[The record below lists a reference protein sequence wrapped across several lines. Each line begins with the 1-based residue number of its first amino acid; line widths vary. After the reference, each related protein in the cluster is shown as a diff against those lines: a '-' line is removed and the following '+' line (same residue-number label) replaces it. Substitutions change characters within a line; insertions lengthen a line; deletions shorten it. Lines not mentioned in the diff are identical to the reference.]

1 MRPDAPFAPRHPTS
15 TGPETPPLSKDID
28 PILSGWDH
36 DPDEF
41 QVRIVAGLD
50 GRDKLQR
57 RLDLGLIQME
67 LSGRPDGARPFGH
80 ESLLD
85 YHEGKVR
92 EAVTPDDYE
101 LDSDTCADLMREG
114 VQYYYRYLA
123 AYHLQRFDLVVRDT
137 SRNLRLFAFAVKHAA
152 DRRDK
157 VQFDQYRPYVTMMR
171 ARALS
176 SEAME
181 RDDHVVAIRHL
192 DEGIAGIRAFLRDY
206 EQEEDQIQCRELAKL
221 LRIRRE
227 VEQARP
233 VGPAE
238 RLEQQLDL
246 AVNLENY
253 EEAARIRDQIARL
266 RGIPA
271 LNDPKPARPS

>member
-1 MRPDAPFAPRHPTS
+1 
-15 TGPETPPLSKDID
+15 LSKDIS
-28 PILSGWDH
+28 PILNGWDH

-67 LSGRPDGARPFGH
+67 LSGRPDGDRPFGH

-85 YHEGKVR
+85 YHEAMALESKDPGG
-92 EAVTPDDYE
+92 YE
-101 LDSDTCADLMREG
+101 LDSEACADLMREG
-114 VQYYYRYLA
+114 VQYYQRYLA
-123 AYHLQRFDLVVRDT
+123 AYHLRRFDLVARDT
-137 SRNLRLFAFAVKHAA
+137 SRNLRLFAFAVKHAV

-171 ARALS
+171 TRALS
-176 SEAME
+176 SQAME
-181 RDDHVVAIRHL
+181 RDDHASALRSL
-192 DEGIAGIRAFLRDY
+192 DEGIEAIRAFLREYD
-206 EQEEDQIQCRELAKL
+206 QDEDQFQCRELSKL
-221 LRIRRE
+221 LRIRLE
-227 VEQARP
+227 VEQSRP

-238 RLEQQLDL
+238 RLEQQLEL

-266 RGIPA
+266 RGVPSA
-271 LNDPKPARPS
+271 SDPKSVRPS

>member
-1 MRPDAPFAPRHPTS
+1 
-15 TGPETPPLSKDID
+15 LSKDIT
-28 PILSGWDH
+28 PILNGWDH

-50 GRDKLQR
+50 GVDKLQR

-67 LSGRPDGARPFGH
+67 LSGRPDGDRPFGH
-80 ESLLD
+80 DSLLD
-85 YHEGKVR
+85 YHEARALESK
-92 EAVTPDDYE
+92 APDDYQ
-101 LDSDTCADLMREG
+101 LDSEACAELMREG
-114 VQYYYRYLA
+114 VQYYHRYLA
-123 AYHLQRFDLVVRDT
+123 AYHLRRFDLVARDT
-137 SRNLRLFAFAVKHAA
+137 TRNLRLFTFAVKHAV

-157 VQFDQYRPYVTMMR
+157 VQFDQYRPYVTMMK

-181 RDDHVVAIRHL
+181 RTDHGSALKFL
-192 DEGIAGIRAFLRDY
+192 DEGIEGIRAFLRDY
-206 EQEEDQIQCRELAKL
+206 DQDEDQFQCRELTKL

-227 VEQARP
+227 IEQSRP

-238 RLEQQLDL
+238 RLEQQLEL

-253 EEAARIRDQIARL
+253 EEAARIRDQISRL
-266 RGIPA
+266 RGVPA
-271 LNDPKPARPS
+271 ASDPRAARPS

>member
-1 MRPDAPFAPRHPTS
+1 M
-15 TGPETPPLSKDID
+15 SKDIIS
-28 PILSGWDH
+28 ILDGWDH

-41 QVRIVAGLD
+41 QVRIVVGID

-67 LSGRPDGARPFGH
+67 LSGRPDGERPFGH

-85 YHEGKVR
+85 YHRARAK
-92 EAVTPDDYE
+92 EANVLDEYP
-101 LDSDTCADLMREG
+101 LDSDACVDLMREG

-123 AYHLQRFDLVVRDT
+123 AYHLRRFDLVARDT
-137 SRNLRLFAFAVKHAA
+137 TRNLELFAFAVKHAV

-157 VQFDQYRPYVTMMR
+157 VHFDQYRPYVTMMR

-176 SEAME
+176 SQSLD
-181 RDDHVVAIRHL
+181 RDDHAGALKSL
-192 DEGIAGIRAFLRDY
+192 DEGIEGIRSFLRDY
-206 EQEEDQIQCRELAKL
+206 EQDEDRFQCRELTKL
-221 LRIRRE
+221 MNLRRE
-227 VEQARP
+227 IEQSRP

-238 RLEQQLDL
+238 RLDQQLEL
-246 AVNLENY
+246 AVVLENY

-266 RGIPA
+266 RGVANSPEPE
-271 LNDPKPARPS
+271 DSRPG

>member
-1 MRPDAPFAPRHPTS
+1 M
-15 TGPETPPLSKDID
+15 SKDIT
-28 PILSGWDH
+28 PILNGWDH

-41 QVRIVAGLD
+41 QVRIVVGLD

-67 LSGRPDGARPFGH
+67 LSGRPDGERPFGQ

-85 YHEGKVR
+85 HHEAR
-92 EAVTPDDYE
+92 ALEATAPDDYP
-101 LDSDTCADLMREG
+101 LDSDACGALMLEG
-114 VQYYYRYLA
+114 VQYYHRYLA
-123 AYHLQRFDLVVRDT
+123 SYHLRRFDLVARDT
-137 SRNLRLFAFAVKHAA
+137 TRNLRLFAFVVKHAV

-176 SEAME
+176 SAALD
-181 RDDHVVAIRHL
+181 RDDHAAALRSL
-192 DEGIAGIRAFLRDY
+192 DEGIEGIRAFLRDY
-206 EQEEDQIQCRELAKL
+206 EQEEDQIQCRELSKL

-227 VEQARP
+227 VEQSRP

-238 RLEQQLDL
+238 RLEQQLEL
-246 AVNLENY
+246 AVTLENY

-266 RGIPA
+266 KGKPA
-271 LNDPKPARPS
+271 AADPRAARPS